1 MPSTPQQKLMYLQR
15 KYPGILEDA
24 ENMSKEDFIQKH
36 RFSVG
41 YVSMLAALFR
51 SLFPEKNFLFFRL
64 RHKGHKKGESHPWS
78 LHKKNID
85 DKYPGIMAAMAK
97 MNNIKVA
104 DKYGIS
110 RERVRQLRLRF
121 SIPAPNNDIIWTE
134 EHIKLLGKQPDLAL
148 ARQWGMHNYV
158 VRRKR
163 LTLGIPAYNTEDRYA
178 KLRPFEDLVGKVSDR
193 KLSRMA
199 NVNWS
204 IVADFRKEKGIPPYH
219 LSPMCEDFQPVDLAE
234 MERLLLAGAP
244 DEEIAEKTG
253 RTVESIRNIRRK
265 KLRLFR
271 DRNTKQ
277 IYRPPTAD

>member
-36 RFSVG
+36 RFCVG
-41 YVSMLAALFR
+41 YVNILAILFR
-51 SLFPEKNFLFFRL
+51 ELFPEKNFSFCRSLGR
-64 RHKGHKKGESHPWS
+64 KMKKGAEHPLA
-78 LHKKNID
+78 LHQDNIE
-85 DKYPGIMAAMAK
+85 DKYPGIRTAMAE
-97 MNNIKVA
+97 MNNTEVGK
-104 DKYGIS
+104 KYGIS
-110 RERVRQLRLRF
+110 RERVRQLRSRF

-148 ARQWGMHNYV
+148 ARQWGMHNHV

-178 KLRPFEDLVGKVSDR
+178 KLRPFEDLIGKLSDR
-193 KLSRMA
+193 KLARMA

-204 IVADFRKEKGIPPYH
+204 IVADLRKEKGIPPYH
-219 LSPMCEDFQPVDLAE
+219 LSPMCKDFQPVDLAE
-234 MERLLLAGAP
+234 MERLLLAGAS
-244 DEEIAEKTG
+244 DEEIAKKTG
-253 RTVESIRNIRRK
+253 RAVESITNIRVN

-271 DRNTKQ
+271 DRKTKQ
-277 IYRPPTAD
+277 VYRPPTAD